1 MRAGITWGG
10 GEAAASQRHGTL
22 GESVRTK
29 TIVRAGLA
37 SGTVLAG
44 VLLAGPC
51 GARRRSRRLT
61 LAGAAQR
68 QRHRVGGC
76 QAEDRY
82 VSISGG
88 AQGKGVVND
97 GWFSVQASVV
107 RSEPGRYTV
116 TAKCIT
122 SDYAQDGRFTVRGTR
137 HGAVPHGGAM
147 TGGGGTQG
155 PDLPWTPMGLAL
167 AAGAACVGGTALIR
181 SRARG

>member
-1 MRAGITWGG
+1 M
-10 GEAAASQRHGTL
+10 
-22 GESVRTK
+22 RTK

-44 VLLAGPC
+44 VLLAGPP
-51 GARRRSRRLT
+51 ALADDLDVSPSRVPPNGSVT
-61 LAGAAQR
+61 
-68 QRHRVGGC
+68 VSGGC

-155 PDLPWTPMGLAL
+155 PDLPWTPVGLAL

-181 SRARG
+181 SRARGRV